1 MAQIGLW
8 SLLLFV
14 YVVVPMYCMWMP
26 DNSYHMEIYHKPNIY
41 PKETLKDLIQMRRLI
56 LRQNLI
62 RKFFDQFGR
71 QSGMRR
77 PKRPFFVQPIAEPVE
92 TKVLSPPLKR
102 VVCNGVNDPNCNYLF
117 AFLNRS

>member
-1 MAQIGLW
+1 MAQTGVW

-14 YVVVPMYCMWMP
+14 YLVVPMFCMWMP
-26 DNSYHMEIYHKPNIY
+26 ETTYNMDIYERQPVM
-41 PKETLKDLIQMRRLI
+41 PKETLKNLIQMQRNFH
-56 LRQNLI
+56 RQNQR
-62 RKFFDQFGR
+62 RKFGR

-77 PKRPFFVQPIAEPVE
+77 PKRPFFVQPISPPVE

-117 AFLNRS
+117 TFLNRS